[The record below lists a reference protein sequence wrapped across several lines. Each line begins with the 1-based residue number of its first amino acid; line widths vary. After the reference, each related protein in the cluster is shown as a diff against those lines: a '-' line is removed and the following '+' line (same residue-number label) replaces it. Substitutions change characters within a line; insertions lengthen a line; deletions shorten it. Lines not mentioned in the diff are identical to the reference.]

1 MHKTN
6 DSTEGNNSTITKE
19 AKTTDPH
26 KDIDKTLPTSIST
39 ALAGVLMGGIII
51 KCFY

>member
-26 KDIDKTLPTSIST
+26 KDIDKTLPTSIT
-39 ALAGVLMGGIII
+39 KELGVIFNPMIII
-51 KCFY
+51 

>member
-6 DSTEGNNSTITKE
+6 DSAEGNNSTITKE

-26 KDIDKTLPTSIST
+26 NDIDKTLPTSISKEVDS
-39 ALAGVLMGGIII
+39 L
-51 KCFY
+51 Y